1 MPRQRTSLAF
11 DTRALQLA
19 RDMVFLDA
27 EEAGRRKAERD
38 RQVQTVDVPRL
49 RAIGMPLLAGVAL
62 LYDHL
67 AGQDLARTGLLGVW
81 LLTLAY
87 VGLSWLALRRWY
99 RRGARIHLGNVFL
112 AVDLG
117 FIALL
122 MYFTGGTA
130 SWFFVA
136 LLVRGADMATVGQR
150 VVLWF
155 GTVALGCYLALLAW
169 EAAVMGL
176 PVNWAAQSAR
186 IGLLIVGHGYFALNA
201 LRVERLRR
209 RTAGVVKVAT
219 DLIRELEQRGEELD
233 AARERAEEASRVKG
247 QFLANMSHEIR
258 TPMNAVL
265 GTAELL
271 GDTALDP
278 EQAEYVQMLRG
289 SGEALLGIIND
300 ILDFSRVEAG
310 KLTLDPRP
318 FDLPGVLEGTAGPLR
333 LEARR
338 KQLALELVQD
348 PDVPRLVLGD
358 AGRVRQVLTNLLGNA
373 VKFTAR
379 GQVTLRV
386 RTLGTGPEGS
396 QVRFEVE
403 DTGPGITPET
413 LARLFQPFTQADGS
427 TTRRFGGTGLGL
439 AISRML
445 TELMGGEIGVES
457 QPGVGSTF
465 WVVLPFGPVTPAA
478 ALRAVEPVPAPSPT
492 PIPAPAVP
500 AVPPGATGGVRVLL
514 VEDDPLNRYLA
525 ERFLAQCGCE
535 VVVAEN
541 GREAVDQV
549 GRGAFAMV
557 FMDCLMPVLDGYQAT
572 REIRAAEGEGRRLP
586 IVALTANAM
595 SGDREKCLAA
605 GMDDFVSKPVK
616 RADLQ
621 RAVTRWAPA
630 APFVPSAEDVS

>member
-38 RQVQTVDVPRL
+38 RQIQTMDVPRL
-49 RAIGMPLLAGVAL
+49 RAIGMPLLAAVAL
-62 LYDHL
+62 LYDHI
-67 AGQDLARTGLLGVW
+67 AGQDAARAGLLGVG
-81 LLTLAY
+81 LLTAVY
-87 VGLSWLALRRWY
+87 VLLSWAALRRWY
-99 RRGARIHLGNVFL
+99 RTGARLHLGNVFL
-112 AVDLG
+112 AIDLG

-122 MYFTGGTA
+122 MHFTGGTA

-150 VVLWF
+150 AVLWF
-155 GTVALGCYLALLAW
+155 GVMALACYLGLLGWAI
-169 EAAVMGL
+169 AVGQHH
-176 PVNWAAQSAR
+176 PDWAAEAAR
-186 IGLLIVGHGYFALNA
+186 IGILLVGHGYFALNA
-201 LRVERLRR
+201 RRVEQLRR

-219 DLIRELEQRGEELD
+219 DLIRELEERGEELE

-258 TPMNAVL
+258 TPMNGVIGMA
-265 GTAELL
+265 ALL
-271 GDTALDP
+271 ADTRLSS
-278 EQAEYVQMLRG
+278 EQAEYVRLLRG

-310 KLTLDPRP
+310 KLTLDPKP
-318 FDLPGVLEGTAGPLR
+318 FDLPALLEGTLGPLR
-333 LEARR
+333 PEAAR
-338 KQLALELVQD
+338 KQLALALVPD

-379 GQVTLRV
+379 GGVTLRV
-386 RTLGTGPEGS
+386 RTLHASAEGCRI
-396 QVRFEVE
+396 RFEVE
-403 DTGPGITPET
+403 DTGPGIDADT

-445 TELMGGEIGVES
+445 AELMGGEVGVES
-457 QPGVGSTF
+457 HPGQGSTF
-465 WVVLPFGPVTPAA
+465 WVVLPFGPVTAAAAIRAVERAPSVAPPPAA
-478 ALRAVEPVPAPSPT
+478 AAH
-492 PIPAPAVP
+492 
-500 AVPPGATGGVRVLL
+500 GAEAVRVLL

-525 ERFLAQCGCE
+525 ERFLAQCGCD
-535 VVVAEN
+535 VVVAEH
-541 GREAVDQV
+541 GREAVERV
-549 GRGAFAMV
+549 GRERFAMV

-572 REIRAAEGEGRRLP
+572 REIRAAEPEGRHLP

-605 GMDDFVSKPVK
+605 GMDDFVSKPVS
-616 RADLQ
+616 REALQ
-621 RAVTRWAPA
+621 RAVTRWVPV
-630 APFVPSAEDVS
+630 APFVPSAGDVS

>member
-67 AGQDLARTGLLGVW
+67 AGQGLARTGLLGVW

-278 EQAEYVQMLRG
+278 EQAEYVRMLRG

-310 KLTLDPRP
+310 KLTLDPRL
-318 FDLPGVLEGTAGPLR
+318 FDLPGVLEGTAGALR

-403 DTGPGITPET
+403 DTGPGIAPET

-445 TELMGGEIGVES
+445 AELMGGEIGVAS
-457 QPGVGSTF
+457 CPGQGSTF
-465 WVVLPFGPVTPAA
+465 WVLLPFGPVPAGA
-478 ALRAVEPVPAPSPT
+478 ALEVVEPA
-492 PIPAPAVP
+492 PAPAVP
-500 AVPPGATGGVRVLL
+500 RGAGGAVRVLL

-525 ERFLAQCGCE
+525 ERFLAQCGCD

-541 GREAVDQV
+541 GREAVDRV
-549 GRGAFAMV
+549 AREAFAIV

-572 REIRAAEGEGRRLP
+572 REIRALGAAGRRLP

-595 SGDREKCLAA
+595 GGDREKCLAA

-616 RADLQ
+616 HADLQ

>member
-19 RDMVFLDA
+19 RDLVFLDA

-49 RAIGMPLLAGVAL
+49 RALGMPLLAGVAL

-67 AGQDLARTGLLGVW
+67 AGQDAARTGLLGVG

-87 VGLSWLALRRWY
+87 VGLSLLALRRWY
-99 RRGARIHLGNVFL
+99 RPGARLHLGNVFL

-122 MYFTGGTA
+122 MHFTGGTA

-155 GTVALGCYLALLAW
+155 GAVALACYLGLLAW
-169 EAAVMGL
+169 ETAVVGL
-176 PVNWAAQSAR
+176 PLDWAAQSAR

-201 LRVERLRR
+201 RRVERLRR

-219 DLIRELEQRGEELD
+219 DLIRELEQRGEELE
-233 AARERAEEASRVKG
+233 AARARAEEASRVKG

-265 GTAELL
+265 GAAELL
-271 GDTALDP
+271 GDTALDA
-278 EQAEYVQMLRG
+278 EQAEYVRMLRG

-310 KLTLDPRP
+310 KLTLDVRP

-333 LEARR
+333 LEAHR
-338 KQLALELVQD
+338 KQLTLELVPD

-379 GQVTLRV
+379 GSVTLRV
-386 RTLGTGPEGS
+386 RTLHAGAEGS
-396 QVRFEVE
+396 RVRFEVE
-403 DTGPGITPET
+403 DTGPGIDAET

-427 TTRRFGGTGLGL
+427 TTRRYGGTGLGL

-445 TELMGGEIGVES
+445 AELMGGEIGVES
-457 QPGVGSTF
+457 RPGQGSTF
-465 WVVLPFGPVTPAA
+465 WVVLPFGPVPAAA
-478 ALRAVEPVPAPSPT
+478 ALRAVEPAPAPEAR
-492 PIPAPAVP
+492 PA
-500 AVPPGATGGVRVLL
+500 GA
-514 VEDDPLNRYLA
+514 
-525 ERFLAQCGCE
+525 
-535 VVVAEN
+535 
-541 GREAVDQV
+541 
-549 GRGAFAMV
+549 
-557 FMDCLMPVLDGYQAT
+557 
-572 REIRAAEGEGRRLP
+572 
-586 IVALTANAM
+586 
-595 SGDREKCLAA
+595 
-605 GMDDFVSKPVK
+605 
-616 RADLQ
+616 
-621 RAVTRWAPA
+621 
-630 APFVPSAEDVS
+630 

>member
-19 RDMVFLDA
+19 RDLVFLDA

-49 RAIGMPLLAGVAL
+49 RALGMPLLAGVAL

-67 AGQDLARTGLLGVW
+67 AGQDAARTGLLGVG

-99 RRGARIHLGNVFL
+99 RPGARLHLGNVFL

-122 MYFTGGTA
+122 MHFTGGTA

-155 GTVALGCYLALLAW
+155 GAVALACYLGLLAW
-169 EAAVMGL
+169 ETAVVGL
-176 PVNWAAQSAR
+176 PLDWAAQSAR

-201 LRVERLRR
+201 RRVERLRR

-219 DLIRELEQRGEELD
+219 DLIRELEQRGEELE
-233 AARERAEEASRVKG
+233 AARARAEEASRVKG

-265 GTAELL
+265 GAAELL
-271 GDTALDP
+271 GDTALDA
-278 EQAEYVQMLRG
+278 EQAEYVRMLRG

-310 KLTLDPRP
+310 KLTLDVRP

-333 LEARR
+333 LEAHR
-338 KQLALELVQD
+338 KQLTLELVPD

-379 GQVTLRV
+379 GSVTLRV
-386 RTLGTGPEGS
+386 RTLHAGAEGS
-396 QVRFEVE
+396 RVRFEVE
-403 DTGPGITPET
+403 DTGPGIDAET

-427 TTRRFGGTGLGL
+427 TTRRYGGTGLGL

-445 TELMGGEIGVES
+445 AELMGGEIGVES
-457 QPGVGSTF
+457 RPGQGSTF
-465 WVVLPFGPVTPAA
+465 WVVLPFGPVPAAA
-478 ALRAVEPVPAPSPT
+478 ALRAVEPAPAPEAR
-492 PIPAPAVP
+492 PA
-500 AVPPGATGGVRVLL
+500 GAVRVLL

-541 GREAVDQV
+541 GRDAVEQV
-549 GRGAFAMV
+549 GREAFAMV

-572 REIRAAEGEGRRLP
+572 REIRAAEHPGRRLP

-616 RADLQ
+616 RDDLQ
-621 RAVTRWAPA
+621 RVVARWAPV
-630 APFVPSAEDVS
+630 APFVRLAGDVS

>member
-67 AGQDLARTGLLGVW
+67 AGQGLARTGLLGVW

-278 EQAEYVQMLRG
+278 EQAEYVRMLRG

-318 FDLPGVLEGTAGPLR
+318 FDLPGVLEGTAGALR

-403 DTGPGITPET
+403 DTGPGIAPET

-445 TELMGGEIGVES
+445 AELMGGEIGVAS
-457 QPGVGSTF
+457 CPGQGSTF
-465 WVVLPFGPVTPAA
+465 WVVLPFGPVPAGA
-478 ALRAVEPVPAPSPT
+478 ALEVVEPA
-492 PIPAPAVP
+492 PAPAVP
-500 AVPPGATGGVRVLL
+500 RGAGGAVRVLL

-525 ERFLAQCGCE
+525 ERFLAQCGCD

-541 GREAVDQV
+541 GREAVDRV
-549 GRGAFAMV
+549 AREAFAIV

-572 REIRAAEGEGRRLP
+572 REIRALGAAGRRLP

-595 SGDREKCLAA
+595 GGDREKCLAA

-616 RADLQ
+616 RRDLQ
-621 RAVTRWAPA
+621 HAVTRWVAA

>member
-67 AGQDLARTGLLGVW
+67 AGQGLARTGLLGVW

-278 EQAEYVQMLRG
+278 EQAEYVRMLRG

-310 KLTLDPRP
+310 KLTLDPRL
-318 FDLPGVLEGTAGPLR
+318 FDLPGVLEGTAGALR

-403 DTGPGITPET
+403 DTGPGIAPET

-445 TELMGGEIGVES
+445 AELMGGEIGVAS
-457 QPGVGSTF
+457 CPGQGSTF
-465 WVVLPFGPVTPAA
+465 WVVLPFGPVPAGA
-478 ALRAVEPVPAPSPT
+478 ALEVVEPA
-492 PIPAPAVP
+492 PAPAVP
-500 AVPPGATGGVRVLL
+500 RGAGGAVRVLL

-525 ERFLAQCGCE
+525 ERFLAQCGCD

-541 GREAVDQV
+541 GREAVDRV
-549 GRGAFAMV
+549 AREAFAIV

-572 REIRAAEGEGRRLP
+572 REIRALGAAGRRLP

-595 SGDREKCLAA
+595 GGDREKCLAA

-616 RADLQ
+616 RRDLQ
-621 RAVTRWAPA
+621 HAVTRWVAA
-630 APFVPSAEDVS
+630 APFVPSTGNVS

>member
-67 AGQDLARTGLLGVW
+67 AGQGLARTGLLGVW

-278 EQAEYVQMLRG
+278 EQAEYVRMLRG

-310 KLTLDPRP
+310 KLTLDPRL
-318 FDLPGVLEGTAGPLR
+318 FDLPGVLEGTAGALR

-403 DTGPGITPET
+403 DTGPGIAPET

-445 TELMGGEIGVES
+445 AELMGGEIGVAS
-457 QPGVGSTF
+457 CPGQGSTF
-465 WVVLPFGPVTPAA
+465 WVVLPFGPVPAGA
-478 ALRAVEPVPAPSPT
+478 ALEVVEPA
-492 PIPAPAVP
+492 PAPAVP
-500 AVPPGATGGVRVLL
+500 RGAGGAVRVLL

-525 ERFLAQCGCE
+525 ERFLAQCGCD

-541 GREAVDQV
+541 GREAVDRV
-549 GRGAFAMV
+549 AREAFAIV

-572 REIRAAEGEGRRLP
+572 REIRALGAAGRRLP

-595 SGDREKCLAA
+595 GGDREKCLAA

-616 RADLQ
+616 RRDLQ
-621 RAVTRWAPA
+621 HAVTRWVAA

>member
-19 RDMVFLDA
+19 RDLVFLDA

-49 RAIGMPLLAGVAL
+49 RALGMPLLAGVAL

-67 AGQDLARTGLLGVW
+67 AGQDAARTGLLGVG

-99 RRGARIHLGNVFL
+99 RPGARLHLGNVFL

-122 MYFTGGTA
+122 MHFTGGTA

-155 GTVALGCYLALLAW
+155 GAVALACYLGLLAW
-169 EAAVMGL
+169 ETAVVGL
-176 PVNWAAQSAR
+176 PLDWAVQSAR

-201 LRVERLRR
+201 RRVERLRR

-219 DLIRELEQRGEELD
+219 DLIRELEQRGEELE
-233 AARERAEEASRVKG
+233 AARARAEEASRVKG

-265 GTAELL
+265 GAAELL
-271 GDTALDP
+271 GDTALDA
-278 EQAEYVQMLRG
+278 EQAEYVRMLRG

-310 KLTLDPRP
+310 KLTLDVRP

-333 LEARR
+333 LEAHR
-338 KQLALELVQD
+338 KQLTLELVPD

-379 GQVTLRV
+379 GSVTVRV
-386 RTLGTGPEGS
+386 RTLHAGPEGS
-396 QVRFEVE
+396 RVRFEVE
-403 DTGPGITPET
+403 DTGPGIDAET

-427 TTRRFGGTGLGL
+427 TTRRYGGTGLGL

-445 TELMGGEIGVES
+445 AELMGGEIGVES
-457 QPGVGSTF
+457 RPGQGSTF
-465 WVVLPFGPVTPAA
+465 WVVLPFGPVPAAA
-478 ALRAVEPVPAPSPT
+478 ALRAVEPA
-492 PIPAPAVP
+492 PAPAPEARP
-500 AVPPGATGGVRVLL
+500 AGAVRVLL

-541 GREAVDQV
+541 GREAVEQV
-549 GRGAFAMV
+549 GREAFAMV

-572 REIRAAEGEGRRLP
+572 REIRAAEHPGRRLP

-616 RADLQ
+616 RDDLQ
-621 RAVTRWAPA
+621 RVVARWAPV
-630 APFVPSAEDVS
+630 APFVRLAGDVS